1 MGTVYLHPPLPTV
14 RQALM
19 VQSKQTPSAVTQN
32 RHQMRR
38 WRREADMGDLKWV
51 KYRPFIKNWRL
62 FRLSVWNYLKLLP
75 VEPLHLTSHFSADNC
90 VEFFLH
96 RTVSNTISNDFILS
110 LSFCFLFF
118 LCVCFHWVQL
128 FHQYLLDHV
137 HESPLGAKNYGT
149 EKGVVLYINK

>member
-118 LCVCFHWVQL
+118 FFVYVFTGYNSSINICWTMCMSRLWVPKIMELRKVL
-128 FHQYLLDHV
+128 FC
-137 HESPLGAKNYGT
+137 T
-149 EKGVVLYINK
+149 

>member
-118 LCVCFHWVQL
+118 FLCMFSLGTTLPSISAGPCAWVASGCQKLWNWERCCF
-128 FHQYLLDHV
+128 V
-137 HESPLGAKNYGT
+137 HK
-149 EKGVVLYINK
+149 